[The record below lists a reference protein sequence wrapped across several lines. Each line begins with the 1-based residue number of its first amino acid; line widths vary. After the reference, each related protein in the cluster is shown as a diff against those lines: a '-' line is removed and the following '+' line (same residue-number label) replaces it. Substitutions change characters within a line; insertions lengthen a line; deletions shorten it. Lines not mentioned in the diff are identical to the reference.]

1 MRPGNEDDSAEETV
15 MDLVTMEEAMNLLN
29 RDDRFKATVAAMNT
43 LLIRKGIYT
52 QEEFEGYFIESAT
65 STVRKNVPRQCFT
78 SGGGERV

>member
-1 MRPGNEDDSAEETV
+1 
-15 MDLVTMEEAMNLLN
+15 
-29 RDDRFKATVAAMNT
+29 MNT

-78 SGGGERV
+78 SGGGDERV